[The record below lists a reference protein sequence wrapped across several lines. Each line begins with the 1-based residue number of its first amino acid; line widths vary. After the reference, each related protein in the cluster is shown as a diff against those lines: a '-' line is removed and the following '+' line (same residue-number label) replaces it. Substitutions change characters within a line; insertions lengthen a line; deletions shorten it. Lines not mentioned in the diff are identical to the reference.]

1 MGTIRITDV
10 KAYPVW
16 VGHRNL
22 CLVKVET
29 DEGIYGWGESG
40 ISSRE
45 LAVIGAIKHFREFLI
60 GKDATRIGALWQELY
75 RGQYFEGGRVLTA
88 AISAIDIALWDIAG
102 KALNVPVHRLL
113 GGKQRETVPCFIT
126 TTRPFDRSL
135 IEDAKSL
142 VDEGWRVVRTT
153 AGEPG
158 STEHVTTLD
167 VRQSI
172 ADAAAV
178 LTELRA
184 ELGNAVTLGI
194 DYHHRLTVAE
204 TASFCQKMPSGTL
217 DFIEDP
223 IRHQTPDAYETL
235 RQMIDVPFAIG
246 EECASKWDFM
256 PYIERGIT
264 SFARIDVCNVG
275 GLTEAMK
282 VAAAA
287 ETHYIDVMP
296 HDPLGPVC
304 TAATIQFCAA
314 IPNVAWCEVS
324 PYESR
329 SGDRNRLF
337 DNAPEEKQGEYVVDD
352 TPGHG
357 VDVDEKAVASQS
369 FEYWEAPR
377 MKKPDGSFTN
387 W

>member
-1 MGTIRITDV
+1 MKITDV

-16 VGHRNL
+16 VGYRNL

-29 DEGIYGWGESG
+29 DAGIYGWGESG

-45 LAVIGAIKHFREFLI
+45 LAVVGVIRHFREFLV
-60 GKDATRIGALWQELY
+60 GQDATRIGAIWQEMY

-102 KALNVPVHRLL
+102 KALGVPIHRLL
-113 GGKQRETVPCFIT
+113 GGAQRNTVPCFVT
-126 TTRPFDRSL
+126 TTRPFDESL
-135 IEDAKSL
+135 IEDVRSL
-142 VDEGWRVVRTT
+142 ASQGWQVIRTT
-153 AGEPG
+153 AGELG
-158 STEHVTTLD
+158 SREHATELD
-167 VRQSI
+167 IRQSI

-178 LTELRA
+178 LTEARQ
-184 ELGNAVTLGI
+184 ELGNGVTLGI
-194 DYHHRLTVAE
+194 DYHHRLTIAE
-204 TASFCQKMPSGTL
+204 TASFCQKMPRGTL

-223 IRHQTPDAYETL
+223 IRHQTPEAYEIL

-256 PYIERGIT
+256 QYIEKGIA

-282 VAAAA
+282 VAATA

-296 HDPLGPVC
+296 HDPLGPIC
-304 TAATIQFCAA
+304 TAATIQFAA
-314 IPNVAWCEVS
+314 VVPNFAWCEVS
-324 PYESR
+324 PYES
-329 SGDRNRLF
+329 GDQSDHDRLF
-337 DNAPEEKQGEYVVDD
+337 VGSPGERGGEYVVGDA
-352 TPGHG
+352 PGHG
-357 VDVDEKAVASQS
+357 VDVNEKELEAES
-369 FEYWEAPR
+369 FEFWEAPR

>member
-1 MGTIRITDV
+1 MKITDI

-29 DEGIYGWGESG
+29 DAGIHGWGESG

-45 LAVIGAIKHFREFLI
+45 LAVVGVIRHFREFLI
-60 GKDATRIGALWQELY
+60 GQDATRIGAIWQEMY
-75 RGQYFEGGRVLTA
+75 RGQYFEGGRVQTA

-102 KALNVPVHRLL
+102 KALGVPIHRLL
-113 GGKQRETVPCFIT
+113 GGKQRETVPCFVT
-126 TTRPFDRSL
+126 TMRPFDRSL

-142 VDEGWRVVRTT
+142 VSRGWRVIRTT
-153 AGEPG
+153 AGEYG
-158 STEHVTTLD
+158 STERVTELD
-167 VRQSI
+167 VRKSI
-172 ADAAAV
+172 ANAAAV
-178 LTELRA
+178 LSEARQ
-184 ELGNAVTLGI
+184 ELGNDITLGI

-204 TASFCQKMPSGTL
+204 TASFCQKMPRGTL

-223 IRHQTPDAYETL
+223 IRHQTPEAYEIL

-256 PYIERGIT
+256 RYIEQGIA

-275 GLTEAMK
+275 GLTESVK

-296 HDPLGPVC
+296 HDPIGPIC
-304 TAATIQFCAA
+304 TAATIQLAA
-314 IPNVAWCEVS
+314 VIPNFAWCEVLHYGSDYLSDRDRFFVGS
-324 PYESR
+324 PREQ
-329 SGDRNRLF
+329 
-337 DNAPEEKQGEYVVDD
+337 ECMYVVGDA
-352 TPGHG
+352 PGHG
-357 VDVDEKAVASQS
+357 VDVNEERVEKEA
-369 FEYWEAPR
+369 FKFWEPPR

>member
-1 MGTIRITDV
+1 MKITDI

-16 VGHRNL
+16 VGYRNL

-40 ISSRE
+40 VSSRE
-45 LAVIGAIKHFREFLI
+45 LAVIGAIQHFREFLV
-60 GKDATRIGALWQELY
+60 GKDVTRIGAIWQELY
-75 RGQYFEGGRVLTA
+75 RGQYFEGGRILTG

-102 KALNVPVHRLL
+102 KALGVPIHRLL
-113 GGKQRETVPCFIT
+113 GGKQRDRIECFIT
-126 TTRPFDRSL
+126 STKPYGETL
-135 IEDAKSL
+135 VQDARDL
-142 VDEGWRVVRTT
+142 AERGWRVIRTT
-153 AGEPG
+153 AGDLG
-158 STEHVTTLD
+158 SISETHELD

-178 LTELRA
+178 LTEVRQ
-184 ELGNAVTLGI
+184 ELGDSITLGI
-194 DYHHRLTVAE
+194 DYHHRLSVAE
-204 TASFCQKMPSGTL
+204 TASFCQRMPSGTI

-223 IRHQTPDAYETL
+223 IRYQTPEAYETL
-235 RQMIDVPFAIG
+235 RKMVDVPFAIG

-264 SFARIDVCNVG
+264 NFARIDVCNVG
-275 GLTEAMK
+275 GITEAMK
-282 VAAAA
+282 VASAA

-296 HDPLGPVC
+296 HDPLGPIC

-314 IPNVAWCEVS
+314 IPNFAWCEVS

-329 SGDRNRLF
+329 DNGDRDRLF
-337 DNAPEEKQGEYVVDD
+337 IDPPNEQDCYYEVGDA
-352 TPGHG
+352 PGHG
-357 VDVDEKAVASQS
+357 VDVNEEEIAGQAFK
-369 FEYWEAPR
+369 FWEAPR